1 VTLLVKIVEEMFSW
15 LSKDQNNVVAVHC
28 LAGRSRT
35 GTVIA
40 ALLLYGGWTRS
51 ADEAIRFFNSQRSQ
65 NENGVVLP
73 SQIRYVNYFEQMM
86 QASSIER
93 VTRSPQKY
101 DWKFM
106 ISE

>member
-51 ADEAIRFFNSQRSQ
+51 ADEAIRFFNSVRS
-65 NENGVVLP
+65 GAAVLLVP
-73 SQIRYVNYFEQMM
+73 
-86 QASSIER
+86 
-93 VTRSPQKY
+93 
-101 DWKFM
+101 
-106 ISE
+106 